1 MLSPIPSGLLTYSAD
16 IKVCTGTD
24 NWEKPEWQTYAVSK
38 VHIQASNEMRRTRDN
53 MEVVLKSILFID
65 GLKSTPSLDYMQLAW
80 ESETGGE
87 EMRAVVYDP
96 SGSMIG
102 DFRVVS
108 VDALPDYPS
117 YRIHHYELGL
127 I

>member
-1 MLSPIPSGLLTYSAD
+1 MSAIPSGLLTYSAD

-24 NWEKPEWQTYAVSK
+24 DWEKPEWETYTVSK
-38 VHIQASNEMRRTRDN
+38 VHLQASNEMRRTRDN
-53 MEVVLKSILFID
+53 MEVVLRSILFVD
-65 GLKSTPSLDYMQLAW
+65 CLKSRPALDYMQLAAA
-80 ESETGGE
+80 SEAGGE
-87 EMRAVVYDP
+87 EMRAVVYGPDK
-96 SGSMIG
+96 SAIG

-117 YRIHHYELGL
+117 TRIHHYELGL